1 MIILH
6 ALIVL
11 TGLVSGS
18 FLFTLVQRLP
28 KNESLWKRSAC
39 DHCGESI
46 SIVGLIPLVGYL
58 ISLGKCPNCKNAISK
73 LYPSIELLN
82 AAWVYAIFLKTGW
95 TIAFIP
101 LFLIFES
108 LLLIAILDF
117 KSFTI
122 FPQPV
127 IFGLI
132 VQCGRLVFADKSEIV
147 SSLIG
152 LFIGAGIFH
161 WISYLYQTFRNKV
174 GLGEGDATLLGLIGF
189 CFGWNFLF
197 ATIFWGAILGIIGG
211 GILLIAR
218 RQSLHKEVAFA
229 PWLVLAT
236 FLVWYFPE
244 FFKSIP
250 FDAAGNLIFAD

>member
-1 MIILH
+1 MIVLH
-6 ALIVL
+6 LLIVL

-18 FLFTLVQRLP
+18 FLFTIVHRLP

-39 DHCGESI
+39 DHCGQTI
-46 SIVGLIPLVGYL
+46 GVIGLIPIVGYL
-58 ISLGKCPNCKNAISK
+58 VSLGKCPSCKNSISK

-82 AAWVYAIFLKTGW
+82 AVWVYTIFLKTGW
-95 TIAFIP
+95 TPSFISF
-101 LFLIFES
+101 FLIFET

-117 KSFTI
+117 HSFTI

-127 IFGLI
+127 IFGLL
-132 VQCGRLVFADKSEIV
+132 VQSIHLAFADKAEIV
-147 SSLIG
+147 NSLIG

-211 GILLIAR
+211 GFLLIVR
-218 RQSLHKEVAFA
+218 RQSLQKEIAFA

-250 FDAAGNLIFAD
+250 FDAAGNLFFAD